1 MTADR
6 QRSRVYEW
14 EDRVIRPLDPSVIA
28 FPQVQ
33 GIVNAIWS
41 EMGLLYPPRVERL
54 PSQTRCRI
62 ADATR
67 LTIRVGPTVPSW
79 CLLHEIAHAMSSTF
93 DGYSD
98 GHGPLF
104 LKYYIGLLTICLRL
118 DYDSIY
124 LSVRKMG
131 LSISELPNIPIFVD
145 NFRLSRF

>member
-1 MTADR
+1 LFASVTADR

-93 DGYSD
+93 DGDSD
-98 GHGPLF
+98 GHGPHF
-104 LKYYIGLLTICLRL
+104 LSIYIKLLTHYLRL
-118 DYDSIY
+118 
-124 LSVRKMG
+124 
-131 LSISELPNIPIFVD
+131 N
-145 NFRLSRF
+145 NFCLATTAGESRLKVN